1 MSVSPTTATL
11 YGGQTQQLAAT
22 VINTSNTAV
31 TWTVSPAGSG
41 TVSSSGLYTAP
52 ASIASQTTVTVTATS
67 QANTSATASGTIT
80 LSPTVAVSGFTPTAV
95 TLYAGQ
101 TQQFSASVLNTGN
114 TAVTWT
120 ISPAGTGTINASGLY
135 TAPASIST
143 PQTVTITATSQADTT
158 ESASATITLS
168 PTQCGS
174 SAYSYERAI
183 VIHHSQ
189 VPNSDQQNFPF
200 LFNTTDPLLKST
212 ANGGH
217 VNSPS
222 GYDVTFA
229 TDAACTAKLNDEI
242 EAWNGLTGQCGSS
255 GFSSQRTIVID
266 HTKVPNT
273 DQANF
278 PFLFNTTDPD
288 LATIGNGGH
297 VTNANGYDIIFSTDP
312 NGLTKLDHE
321 VEQ

>member
-1 MSVSPTTATL
+1 VSPTTATL

-22 VINTSNTAV
+22 VINTSNTGV
-31 TWTVSPAGSG
+31 TWTISPAGTG
-41 TVSSSGLYTAP
+41 TVSASGLYTAP
-52 ASIASQTTVTVTATS
+52 ASITSQQTVTITATS
-67 QANTSATASGTIT
+67 LTDMTQAASAT
-80 LSPTVAVSGFTPTAV
+80 V
-95 TLYAGQ
+95 TLMMPVSVGVTPPSATIGASQ
-101 TQQFSASVLNTGN
+101 TQQFTASVLNTGN